1 MTMWPNN
8 RLHSNAAI
16 ALWFQ
21 SERYW
26 RGVGEPSRWAA

>member
-1 MTMWPNN
+1 MTTETRRPNH

-21 SERYW
+21 AGPWW
-26 RGVGEPSRWAA
+26 RGVGEPSR